1 MKSRTA
7 LKLKHLH
14 SALKPHIQRLKLERG
29 TERDKLEQ
37 IIANVCSKMKKY
49 SGLRDTEDLNLGDES
64 GMIPI
69 AINNVSYQSAY
80 DQELTTDAVEAEN
93 GEGE

>member
-1 MKSRTA
+1 
-7 LKLKHLH
+7 
-14 SALKPHIQRLKLERG
+14 
-29 TERDKLEQ
+29 
-37 IIANVCSKMKKY
+37 MKKY

-80 DQELTTDAVEAEN
+80 DQDQDQELTTDAVEAEN